1 MANLVKAINTP
12 ASQNEIIQ
20 TIISAWPIVFGTTPT
35 TDQVA
40 KTWAQIAIEASRG
53 KYILNNNVGNIDYT
67 SGFKGDYYENTDNYS
82 VNGNPAI
89 RKSYIAKRRAYPTLK
104 AGVIDYL
111 TLLKNRKPVMKAL
124 LNGTPADFSNA
135 LAEVHYYDPYVRD
148 DYVDKHGRKNH
159 GYTHNLVSIY
169 NQLLNKKTRPE
180 DYAPPSTSSGDNTSL
195 LASFVS
201 KLESF
206 LDNLTSLA
214 SASNEP
220 NNFLI
225 EVKSSSPADFAS
237 KLEYSRILS
246 FALKEELDLKTN
258 IYTDRNNIQIS
269 CENKNIPIENV
280 KEVCAA
286 ISDTFT
292 YATRKIGTIK
302 VYSLVSQNTRPNYEE
317 LNIKTA
323 EINYR
328 KFNIKFIKGMV

>member
-1 MANLVKAINTP
+1 MANLVKAVNTP

-89 RKSYIAKRRAYPTLK
+89 RKSYIAKRRAYNTLK
-104 AGVIDYL
+104 DGVIDYL

-148 DYVDKHGRKNH
+148 DYVDKHGRKNY

-180 DYAPPSTSSGDNTSL
+180 DYAPPSTPFGDNNSL
-195 LASFVS
+195 LVSFIS

-214 SASNEP
+214 SVSKEQ

-225 EVKSSSPADFAS
+225 EVKSDDADFSS

-246 FALKEELDLKTN
+246 FALKEELDLKSN

-269 CENKNIPIENV
+269 CSKKDVSIENI
-280 KEVCAA
+280 KEICAA

-292 YATRKIGTIK
+292 YATRKIGCIK
-302 VYSLVSQNTRPNYEE
+302 VYSLVSQNTRPSYEE

-328 KFNIKFIKGMV
+328 KFNIKIIKGIV